1 MAAASDR
8 ARRAVFGALRR
19 AIAPAPRVLVSEWA
33 AEHRWVAGEASSR
46 PGRWSNELTPYLVE
60 VMDALSFTDPT
71 REVVFKKSAQIG
83 ASEVGLNWLGSIVH
97 RTPMPVLVAL
107 PKHAAMLEFSDDKIG
122 KLIAA
127 TPEVRRRVAVRK
139 TRSAKAS
146 STRVKR
152 FPGGSIRLLNA
163 ASSADMQSKSA
174 RALLCEEVTEYDAD
188 VKGLG
193 DPVSALRQRTE
204 GYARERKIYFV
215 STPGIKGSCRISA
228 LYEGSDQAK
237 YYVPCPHCGTFQALA
252 WSQLRWRR
260 EAAPFGAYVACAAN
274 GCIIEQPEKR
284 GMVAAG
290 AWIRT
295 FDGGEEDPPP
305 PAHFAPEELG
315 HWRARQAPHRAKGF
329 WIWRVYSP
337 FSGWD
342 DIVREWLEAKG
353 DPQGEKQ
360 FTLKVLG
367 LEYEEQH
374 DVPAHQV
381 LHMRREDWPAGRVP
395 PWVLYLTGAVD
406 VQGDRL
412 EWAVYG
418 WDRHYAPTYLG
429 GEVIAGDPGGDE
441 VWDRLREVM
450 HRAWP
455 DAWGRRDLPV
465 ETWCIDTGGHHTHR
479 AYRFISPY
487 AGQNRPRVFAIKGL
501 GGWGHAPLAK
511 GKVVDVDFLGRK
523 IGAVQLW
530 LVGTWDVKSAVAR
543 ALRLTEQGADSRGVR
558 PAGAARF
565 PMACAA
571 HFFEQL
577 TAEACVE
584 RQVGRKGSGRIIRE
598 WVRLM
603 HRPNEQLDLLV
614 YAMAAALW
622 LPMAQQN
629 WSWDAL
635 ERNRQGPR
643 DEIQPD
649 MLKLLPPPIADEARG
664 APQLPAPLPV
674 PPAHI
679 AASRMPTGRR
689 LVGTGRRL
697 S

>member
-1 MAAASDR
+1 MSTPRRR
-8 ARRAVFGALRR
+8 ARAVVFGALRR

-60 VMDALSFTDPT
+60 VMDALSFTDPA

-83 ASEVGLNWLGSIVH
+83 ASEVGLNWLGSIIH

-107 PKHAAMLEFSDDKIG
+107 PQHAEMGKYSEDKLEKM
-122 KLIAA
+122 IAA
-127 TPEVRRRVAVRK
+127 TPEARRRVAVRK
-139 TRSAKAS
+139 TRSRKAS
-146 STRVKR
+146 SMRVKR
-152 FPGGSIRLLNA
+152 FPGGSIRLANA
-163 ASSADMQSKSA
+163 ASSSDMQSTSV

-228 LYEGSDQAK
+228 LYDASDRAQF
-237 YYVPCPHCGTFQALA
+237 YVPCPQCGHHQVLA
-252 WSQLRWRR
+252 WSQMKWRR
-260 EAAPFGAYVACAAN
+260 PAAPFGAYMVCAAH
-274 GCIIEQPEKR
+274 GCIIEQADKR

-290 AWIRT
+290 TWIRT
-295 FDGGEEDPPP
+295 FDDGEDDPPP
-305 PAHFAPEELG
+305 PPHFPPGDLAR
-315 HWRARQAPHRAKGF
+315 WRARQDVHRPKGF
-329 WIWRVYSP
+329 WIWRAYSP

-353 DPQGEKQ
+353 DPQAEKQ

-381 LHMRREDWPAGRVP
+381 LHLRREEWPATRVP
-395 PWVLYLTGAVD
+395 PWCLFLTGATD
-406 VQGDRL
+406 VQGDRI

-418 WDRHYAPTYLG
+418 WDRHFAPTFIAG
-429 GEVIAGDPGGDE
+429 DVILGDPGGED
-441 VWDRLREVM
+441 VWRE
-450 HRAWP
+450 HAELQARTWTN
-455 DAWGRRDLPV
+455 AWGRELPV
-465 ETWCIDTGGHHTHR
+465 EVWGIDSGGHHTHR
-479 AYRFISPY
+479 VYRFVRPY
-487 AGQNRPRVFAIKGL
+487 SGQERPRILALKGL

-511 GKVVDVDFLGRK
+511 GKVMDVDFQGRK

-530 LVGTWDVKSAVAR
+530 LVGTWDVKSAAAR
-543 ALRLTEQGADSRGVR
+543 ALRLTEQGPDAAGIW

-565 PMACAA
+565 PMSCGL

-584 RQVGRKGSGRIIRE
+584 RQVGRRGSGRILRE
-598 WVRLM
+598 WVRLQN
-603 HRPNEQLDLLV
+603 RPNEQLDLLV
-614 YAMAAALW
+614 YAMAAAQW
-622 LPMAQQN
+622 LQSSAVN
-629 WSWDAL
+629 WSWERL
-635 ERNRQGPR
+635 EANRAGPR
-643 DEIQPD
+643 DEVQPD
-649 MLKLLPPPIADEARG
+649 MLALLPPPIEAEA
-664 APQLPAPLPV
+664 APLPAPAPGV
-674 PPAHI
+674 PPAHV
-679 AASRMPTGRR
+679 AAARLPAGRR

-697 S
+697 G